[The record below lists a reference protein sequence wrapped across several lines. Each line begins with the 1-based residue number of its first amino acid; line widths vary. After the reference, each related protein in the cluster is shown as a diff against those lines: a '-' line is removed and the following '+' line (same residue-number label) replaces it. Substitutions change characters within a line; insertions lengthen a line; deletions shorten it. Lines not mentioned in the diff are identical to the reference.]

1 MNIKFKIPKIL
12 SVEFLISGVR
22 EWCRNYSPVPFFA
35 SYFAPFFFSELIVI
49 ILSSI

>member
-22 EWCRNYSPVPFFA
+22 EWCRNYSPVPFFH
-35 SYFAPFFFSELIVI
+35 LILLPSFLVN
-49 ILSSI
+49 